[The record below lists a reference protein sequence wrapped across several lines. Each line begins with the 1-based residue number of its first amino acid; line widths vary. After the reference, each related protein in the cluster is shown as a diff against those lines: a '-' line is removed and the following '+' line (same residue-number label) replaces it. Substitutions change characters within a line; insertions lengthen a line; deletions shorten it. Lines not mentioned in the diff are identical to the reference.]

1 MQPHSE
7 TKELR
12 SFGLIVGGI
21 FSVIGLWPLVFR
33 SETPRLWAL
42 ALGAGLI
49 GLGVVIPRSL
59 NHVHNVWMRIGH
71 ALGWINTRI
80 LLGVIFYGLITPMG
94 LFLRLLGKDAMRR
107 ALVQETPTYRIVRS
121 PRSPVHMKNQ
131 F

>member
-1 MQPHSE
+1 MQPRSE

-21 FSVIGLWPLVFR
+21 FSVIGLWPVVFR
-33 SETPRLWAL
+33 SESPRVWAV

-49 GLGVVIPRSL
+49 GLGVMIPVSL
-59 NHVHNVWMRIGH
+59 KHVYKVWMLMGH
-71 ALGWINTRI
+71 ALGWVNTRI

-107 ALVQETPTYRIVRS
+107 VLVEEAPTYRIVRS

>member
-1 MQPHSE
+1 MQPRSE

-21 FSVIGLWPLVFR
+21 FSVIGLWPVVFR
-33 SETPRLWAL
+33 SESPRVWAV

-49 GLGVVIPRSL
+49 GLGVMIPVSL
-59 NHVHNVWMRIGH
+59 KHVYKVWMHVGQG
-71 ALGWINTRI
+71 LGWINTRI

-107 ALVQETPTYRIVRS
+107 VLVEEAPTYRIVRS

>member
-1 MQPHSE
+1 MQPQSE
-7 TKELR
+7 TKELQ

-21 FSVIGLWPLVFR
+21 FSLIGLWPVVFR
-33 SETPRLWAL
+33 SESPRLWAV

-49 GLGVVIPRSL
+49 GLGVVIPWSL
-59 NHVHNVWMRIGH
+59 KQVHKLWMRVGH

-107 ALVQETPTYRIVRS
+107 VLVQEAQTYRIHRT
-121 PRSPVHMKNQ
+121 PRSHAHMKNQ

>member
-1 MQPHSE
+1 MQPQSE
-7 TKELR
+7 TKELQ

-21 FSVIGLWPLVFR
+21 FSIIGLWPLVFR
-33 SETPRLWAL
+33 SESPRLWAV
-42 ALGAGLI
+42 ALGVGLI
-49 GLGVVIPRSL
+49 GLGVVIPWSL
-59 NHVHNVWMRIGH
+59 KQVYKVWMRVGH

-107 ALVQETPTYRIVRS
+107 ILVQEAPSYRIVRS
-121 PRSPVHMKNQ
+121 PRSHAHMKNQ